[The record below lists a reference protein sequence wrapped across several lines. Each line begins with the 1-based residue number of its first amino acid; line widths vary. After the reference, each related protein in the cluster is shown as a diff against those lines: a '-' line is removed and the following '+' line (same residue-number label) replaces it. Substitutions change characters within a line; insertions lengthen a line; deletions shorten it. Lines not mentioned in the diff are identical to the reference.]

1 MPTRP
6 PHADPDHA
14 ARRAPAPP
22 AAPRPARP
30 VPAPPPLTPA
40 QRGGR
45 GNHPVGQAAL
55 QSLQQTQG
63 NRAAQRLH
71 QRTTVVQPAPPTAA
85 PAAPGTVAP
94 APLSTMDDLIAL
106 VQRIETAYPGDN
118 WQGITTRIRKAYYS
132 GFLWNSMIKDREDYG
147 GLSTPPL
154 NPADYQ
160 AISTASAHPTI
171 AVNGAT
177 IDIGHV
183 FTGLDATNF
192 PHAGVVMGAAGV
204 EGPPGATWGGDV
216 GSALAEWDLKGGRDR
231 SQRATYYLRFASDD
245 DMLGDVDGIA
255 LSQPGT
261 AAPGAAPGPLS
272 ARLRAYY
279 LGPAGG
285 TPGAQQ
291 RFTKFAQGAGFHWT
305 GRGAGIQL
313 DAAARA
319 HIRTQID
326 NFGVAWR
333 RQHGGQTGANWF
345 HDEDLDWFRDRF
357 VTWVQQGL
365 AAENP

>member
-1 MPTRP
+1 
-6 PHADPDHA
+6 
-14 ARRAPAPP
+14 
-22 AAPRPARP
+22 
-30 VPAPPPLTPA
+30 V
-40 QRGGR
+40 
-45 GNHPVGQAAL
+45 
-55 QSLQQTQG
+55 QQTQG
-63 NRAAQRLH
+63 NRAAQRL
-71 QRTTVVQPAPPTAA
+71 QRRTTVQRDPPTTA
-85 PAAPGTVAP
+85 PAAPATVTP
-94 APLSTMDDLIAL
+94 APLSTIDDLIAL

-118 WQGITTRIRKAYYS
+118 WQGITTRIRKAYYN

-147 GLSTPPL
+147 TLSSPPL
-154 NPADYQ
+154 SAADYQ
-160 AISTASAHPTI
+160 AISTASAHPAI
-171 AVNGAT
+171 AVNGAS

-183 FTGLDATNF
+183 FTGLDAANF
-192 PHAGVVMGAAGV
+192 PRTGVVMGAARV
-204 EGPPGATWGGDV
+204 EGPAGATWGGDV
-216 GSALAEWDLKGGRDR
+216 GSALAEWDLNAGSDR
-231 SQRATYYLRFASDD
+231 SQRAAFYTRFASND

-255 LSQPGT
+255 LSQPAAGT
-261 AAPGAAPGPLS
+261 AGAVSGPLS

-285 TPGAQQ
+285 TPGARQ
-291 RFTKFAQGAGFHWT
+291 RFTKFAQGVGFHWS

-319 HIRTQID
+319 HIRSQID

-333 RQHGGQTGANWF
+333 RNHGGHTGANWF